1 MIWAIV
7 AALAQCTGSEDER
20 LHAVQARL
28 RCGTQCGSCLPAL
41 RALVRQTAATAAAT
55 GALA

>member
-1 MIWAIV
+1 M
-7 AALAQCTGSEDER
+7 LFRSQCTGSEDER